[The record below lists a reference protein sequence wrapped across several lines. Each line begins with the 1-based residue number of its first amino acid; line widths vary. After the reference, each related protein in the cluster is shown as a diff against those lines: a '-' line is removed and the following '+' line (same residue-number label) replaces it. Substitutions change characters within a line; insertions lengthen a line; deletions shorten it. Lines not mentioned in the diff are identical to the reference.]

1 MRKFLKQLH
10 KWLSIPAGILITVI
24 CLSGAILVFQDEILE
39 LTNPS
44 RYFVEEVKG
53 DPIPLEE
60 LIPLVNSQLDSNM
73 VASVQ
78 ISHDPE
84 RTYKMALSKGFRI
97 SAFVNQY
104 TGKVTGIYEFRESP
118 FFTIMSLHRWLLDG
132 SRTWGKYT
140 VGISTLLFTIIL
152 ISGFVV
158 WMPRKIKK
166 SRFKIQLHK
175 GTKRLLF
182 DLHNVLGAYACL
194 VLLICALTGM
204 VWSFEWYRNAV
215 FKIFGAE
222 VKQEHGHRGGG
233 QGGEKEKKQELN
245 IIAWQHV
252 ANTLKASNP
261 NYEYISI
268 QDGSASVHLKSSV
281 TSRATD
287 KYQFDK
293 ANGEI
298 TKTIL
303 FKDQEGTTKVWAW
316 VYSLHVGDYWGIWS
330 KIFTCF
336 FALVGASLPL
346 TGYYMYFV
354 KRAEKAKVQARRKKR
369 VVN

>member
-10 KWLSIPAGILITVI
+10 KWLSIPAGILITII
-24 CLSGAILVFQDEILE
+24 CLTGAILVFQDEILE
-39 LTNPS
+39 LANPS
-44 RYFVEEVKG
+44 HYFVEEINKT
-53 DPIPLEE
+53 PIPLDE
-60 LIPLVNSQLDSNM
+60 LIPLVNSQLDSNT
-73 VASVQ
+73 VAGVQ
-78 ISHDPE
+78 VSHDPG
-84 RTYKMALSKGFRI
+84 RTYKMTLSEGFRI

-140 VGISTLLFTIIL
+140 VGISTLLFTVIL
-152 ISGFVV
+152 ISGFIV
-158 WMPRKIKK
+158 WMPRRMKR
-166 SRFKIQLHK
+166 SRFKIQFRK
-175 GTKRLLF
+175 GTKRLLH

-194 VLLICALTGM
+194 VLLICSLTGM

-222 VKQEHGHRGGG
+222 IKQEQGHRGGG
-233 QGGEKEKKQELN
+233 KGKDKKRELDAT
-245 IIAWQHV
+245 AWQHV
-252 ANTLKASNP
+252 VNTLKASNP
-261 NYEYISI
+261 DYEYISL

-287 KYQFDK
+287 KYEFDK

-298 TKTIL
+298 TKITL

-316 VYSLHVGDYWGIWS
+316 VYSLHVGNYWGIWS
-330 KIFTCF
+330 KIFTCL

-346 TGYYMYFV
+346 TGYYMYFA
-354 KRAEKAKVQARRKKR
+354 KRAEKARIQARRKKR
-369 VVN
+369 IVN